1 MILHLR
7 TRFNSKL
14 STQKMTGLAAE
25 AAPGK
30 SKSSGMPG
38 TKENQTRQRFMH
50 PGEPKPQ
57 TGLAPEKIKTT
68 DKPSTLKNQ
77 N

>member
-7 TRFNSKL
+7 TTSNSKLITYKNDRFNSRS
-14 STQKMTGLAAE
+14 STWKKQ
-25 AAPGK
+25 
-30 SKSSGMPG
+30 SSGMPG